1 MILRASRNFCAD
13 LGTENGYQDVK
24 EARRRSICEPLTQA
38 GAEKD
43 NQWLEPAFHAS
54 SIAAL
59 LLSSEDSAWRGVAS
73 SLNLKRSSLGGGTF
87 ATNPRA
93 SPYES
98 NFTIV
103 FGSTS
108 VPLSLYVDF
117 ELPPFACLYRDDFSL

>member
-24 EARRRSICEPLTQA
+24 EARRRSICELLTQA

-59 LLSSEDSAWRGVAS
+59 LLSAGDSAWRGVAG
-73 SLNLKRSSLGGGTF
+73 RGTT
-87 ATNPRA
+87 ASNPCT
-93 SPYES
+93 SPYAS
-98 NFTIV
+98 NFTVV
-103 FGSTS
+103 FGRTRIPS
-108 VPLSLYVDF
+108 SLH
-117 ELPPFACLYRDDFSL
+117 